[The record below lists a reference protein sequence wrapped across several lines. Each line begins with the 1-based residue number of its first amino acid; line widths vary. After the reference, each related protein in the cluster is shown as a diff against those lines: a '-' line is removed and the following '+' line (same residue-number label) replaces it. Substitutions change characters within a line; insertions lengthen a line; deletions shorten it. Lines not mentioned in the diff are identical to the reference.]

1 LATQAAE
8 AAQRTGRHHR
18 AAAAPRGPHPAI
30 WLLEDGDTKIY
41 LFGTVHILPHGFR
54 WRSPRFDAIARSAD
68 ELVLEV
74 ADGDRPETLSA
85 AMAELRLGK
94 RAPILWRVSPDRRQ
108 ALQDMVDD
116 LGVPIERFDE
126 FQTWAVA

>member
-68 ELVLEV
+68 ELVLEI
-74 ADGDRPETLSA
+74 AGFDNAETLA
-85 AMAELRLGK
+85 AVLREIQLGK
-94 RAPILWRVSPDRRQ
+94 SAPILWRVSPDRRQ
-108 ALQDMVDD
+108 AL
-116 LGVPIERFDE
+116 
-126 FQTWAVA
+126 